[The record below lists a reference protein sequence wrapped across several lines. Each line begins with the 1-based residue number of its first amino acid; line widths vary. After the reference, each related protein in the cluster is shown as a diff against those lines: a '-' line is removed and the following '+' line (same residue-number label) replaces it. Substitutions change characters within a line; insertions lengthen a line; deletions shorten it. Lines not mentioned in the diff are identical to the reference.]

1 VSGSCRVFIELSEK
15 RIGQKFAFFKELGM
29 ARKDLGRFL
38 LSNAWIFYLDFSEV
52 VISVL
57 EYSQPC
63 GSYRGS
69 S

>member
-38 LSNAWIFYLDFSEV
+38 LSNAWIFYLDFSRIQPALR
-52 VISVL
+52 VIQGL
-57 EYSQPC
+57 KLI
-63 GSYRGS
+63 
-69 S
+69 